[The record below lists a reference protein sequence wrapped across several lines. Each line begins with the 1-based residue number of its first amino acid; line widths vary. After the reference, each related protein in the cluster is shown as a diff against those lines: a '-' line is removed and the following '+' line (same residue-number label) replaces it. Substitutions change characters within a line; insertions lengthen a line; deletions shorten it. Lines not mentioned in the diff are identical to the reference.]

1 MTCVL
6 IIDDHSIVLEGCRH
20 LLEDIGI
27 GKIFEARSVIAGY
40 RLYRREQPDVVIVDL
55 AMQGQGLGGLD
66 LIRRMRQQ
74 DSRLPILVFSMHGD
88 PVIVS
93 RAFEAGATGYLLKD
107 SLPEDMLEAF
117 ETVRRGKP
125 YLNHDLA
132 VQVVLLESRNRSNV
146 PADVTPREL
155 QVLALLAEGKSYS
168 EIADNLGVSYKT
180 VVNACSQL
188 KAKLGA
194 RNLPELIR
202 MSLEYISSSPGRNGR
217 TELAHHRGQLRG

>member
-27 GKIFEARSVIAGY
+27 GRIFEARSVIAGY
-40 RLYRREQPDVVIVDL
+40 RLYRRERPDVVIVDL

-66 LIRRMRQQ
+66 LIRRMRRH

-168 EIADNLGVSYKT
+168 EIAGNLGVSYKT

-217 TELAHHRGQLRG
+217 AEPTRQRGQLQG